1 METGRDDECSCMLV
15 RRWWKVHASTSPNP
29 CIAAN
34 RNRHTNY
41 LIKHLV
47 IDLEA
52 MFGDSWLYWK
62 GQGPRNSLPPNFGPD
77 DGHCG
82 EPLFV
87 QYAVRRGAHYGF
99 ALEHAS
105 KYMIAGRLLR
115 TPDDQDHL

>member
-1 METGRDDECSCMLV
+1 MFKRRFNIMQMLLNDAPALV
-15 RRWWKVHASTSPNP
+15 PELVDGLTWRP

-41 LIKHLV
+41 FIKHLV

-62 GQGPRNSLPPNFGPD
+62 GQGPRKSLPSKLGPG
-77 DGHCG
+77 DGHCV

-87 QYAVRRGAHYGF
+87 QYAFLRGAH
-99 ALEHAS
+99 
-105 KYMIAGRLLR
+105 
-115 TPDDQDHL
+115 